1 MGMNRGVGL
10 AMAVLALC
18 LAGPA
23 GAMENLDSGKTGA
36 QLFAS
41 DCALCHKN
49 PGSLAKAGGIFGLSS
64 FLREHYTASSQSADA
79 IAAYLESVARAQPQ
93 GRRPAS
99 AKRRVKGDEKA
110 KTGEKKP
117 GAAKSD
123 EAKSGKPAEV
133 KASEPKTSGP
143 KASEPKTSEPKTSG
157 PKASES
163 KTSERKTSEPKSSVP
178 RPPEAIPGQPKAE
191 AKPDK
196 PAKSD

>member
-1 MGMNRGVGL
+1 MMGINRGVGL

-23 GAMENLDSGKTGA
+23 GALENLDSGKSGA

-79 IAAYLESVARAQPQ
+79 IAAYLESVARAQPPA
-93 GRRPAS
+93 RRPTS
-99 AKRRVKGDEKA
+99 TKRRAKGGEKA
-110 KTGEKKP
+110 KNGEKKP
-117 GAAKSD
+117 GIAKSD
-123 EAKSGKPAEV
+123 EAKSGKLPEA
-133 KASEPKTSGP
+133 KTSEPKTPGP
-143 KASEPKTSEPKTSG
+143 KTPGPKTSEPKT
-157 PKASES
+157 SES
-163 KTSERKTSEPKSSVP
+163 KTSERKTSDPKSSVP
-178 RPPEAIPGQPKAE
+178 RPPEAIPGQPKEE